1 MNGLTVAHRTLP
13 FGTSVKV
20 TNCNNGKS
28 VVVRVNDR
36 GPSHR
41 LKRRVIDLSQEAA
54 KRLDMIKV
62 GLVPVALEIVPIQPP
77 VRNSHKQ

>member
-41 LKRRVIDLSQEAA
+41 LKRRVIDLSQGAA
-54 KRLDMIKV
+54 TRLDMLKV
-62 GLVPVALEIVPIQPP
+62 GVAPVKVEIVFIPP
-77 VRNSHKQ
+77 VIQDSHKQ